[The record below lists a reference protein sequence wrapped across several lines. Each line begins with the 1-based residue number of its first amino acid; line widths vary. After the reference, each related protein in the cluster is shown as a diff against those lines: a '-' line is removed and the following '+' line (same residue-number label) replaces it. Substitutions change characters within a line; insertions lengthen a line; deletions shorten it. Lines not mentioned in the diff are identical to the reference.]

1 MTHHNRYFY
10 GWQANAIFWLVLF
23 TQPRTVSAQVKD
35 TLFAVT
41 QTAKEEPRLSFQLS
55 SGLGYTPLSG
65 GDVLWDVKLMLGTPV
80 FSNGDM
86 VWAGIVPTMVPA
98 SVGDEDAV
106 DGFVPFVIEYEH
118 NFHLSTTTPFLYA
131 NAGAGPQFGDRSN
144 SHIFQAMMYSARRGN
159 SWRRTIGVFRS
170 GGRDV
175 QQCSLNK
182 RARIPRSER
191 GDFLLKM
198 RVLCLDFSGV

>member
-1 MTHHNRYFY
+1 MTLHNRYFY
-10 GWQANAIFWLVLF
+10 GWQANAVFWLVLF
-23 TQPRTVSAQVKD
+23 TQPRTLSAQVKD
-35 TLFAVT
+35 TLFAFT
-41 QTAKEEPRLSFQLS
+41 QTAKEDPRLSFQLS

-144 SHIFQAMMYSARRGN
+144 SHIFQAMMYSAGVGIRG
-159 SWRRTIGVFRS
+159 GERS
-170 GGRDV
+170 GFFGQAGVTYNNVPSTSARV
-175 QQCSLNK
+175 FLVLN
-182 RARIPRSER
+182 AGI
-191 GDFLLKM
+191 F
-198 RVLCLDFSGV
+198 F